1 MPTRPGRLC
10 PQCRAPIP
18 TTARHCPTCWPAWGT
33 SERSGIKP
41 PNYRTLRRQVFADQH
56 GLCAWPGCVD
66 LAEELD
72 HIVPLAQGGTHER
85 SNLQG
90 LCVEHHREKT
100 LAERDGG

>member
-10 PQCRAPIP
+10 PQCRAPIA
-18 TTARHCPTCWPAWGT
+18 TTDRHCPTCWPAWGT
-33 SERSGIKP
+33 SQRSGIKP
-41 PNYRTLRRQVFADQH
+41 PRYETVREQVFADQS

-72 HIVPLAQGGTHER
+72 HVVPLAQGGTHER

-90 LCVEHHREKT
+90 LCADHHREKT
-100 LAERDGG
+100 IAERRQG